1 MNDLITLLVIIAV
14 CAVVI
19 FYVMWLRNRD
29 HVQWQHRQDQQD
41 LLRQIQHELD
51 RQQAVLLSR
60 CTDLQ
65 RKLDDHHRILK
76 YLRHRL
82 SS

>member
-1 MNDLITLLVIIAV
+1 MSDLLPIWAMIAV
-14 CAVVI
+14 SAAVI
-19 FYVMWLRNRD
+19 FYVMWLRHRD

-41 LLRQIQHELD
+41 LVRQIQHELD

-65 RKLDDHHRILK
+65 RKLDDHYRILK
-76 YLRHRL
+76 YLRHWL
-82 SS
+82 S